1 MEKFIQKIGKKAG
14 EMLLKD
20 FKFKPGELRKR
31 SNSREVHTR
40 HDLDTEKFL
49 IQEIK
54 KKYPNHLILGE
65 ETGRSGKN
73 SEYFWIID
81 PLDGTSNFINHNP
94 FFSVSI
100 ALLKNNQ
107 PYLGFIYAPYLKEFY
122 FAKKGEGAF
131 RNGKKIS
138 ISKIS
143 DFKKSY
149 LCFCEGGEDN
159 KKRVAKIFHSI
170 YPKVIEVRKLGS
182 AALECAWVASG
193 RVEGYFSTKISPW
206 DVAAG
211 TLIIQEAGGKVT
223 NFKGKLWQPIQDDYI
238 ASNGKIHSNLLKLL
252 KNF

>member
-1 MEKFIQKIGKKAG
+1 MDKFIQQIGKRAG
-14 EMLLKD
+14 EMLLRD

-31 SNSREVHTR
+31 SSSKGVHTR

-49 IQEIK
+49 IREIK

-65 ETGRSGKN
+65 ETGHSGRK
-73 SEYFWIID
+73 SEFFWIID

-107 PYLGFIYAPYLKEFY
+107 PYLGFICAPFLKEFY
-122 FAKKGEGAF
+122 FAKKESGAF

-143 DFKKSY
+143 NFKKSY
-149 LCFCEGGEDN
+149 LCFCEGGEDD
-159 KKRVAKIFHSI
+159 KKRVIEIFHSI

-211 TLIIQEAGGKVT
+211 TLMIQEAGGKVT
-223 NFKGKLWQPIQDDYI
+223 NFKGKPWQPIKEDFI
-238 ASNGKIHSNLLKLL
+238 ASNGKIHSRLVKLL
-252 KNF
+252 EKY